1 MDIRT
6 TVHNTAIQATRA
18 RMNDFGTSVFQVS
31 SHAGARPLCYPYQ
44 GKFYSWDN
52 TAGTIELGDGSVVS
66 YDPLNSTSYGQP
78 AGLFGVNCGHYP
90 IPIIAGIT
98 IPHGADNIQPEEEN
112 DKAYALSQEQRALER
127 KIREAKR
134 LVEMAGD
141 SATPEDKQ
149 KVKDAQAQMREFIAK
164 TCRTRR
170 YDREQIGGTPQT
182 KAPASTAPTVAN
194 NVDFGGKNA
203 SLTEAQQKTVLD
215 TLANLQQAYPLNGNT
230 LAFVGDFRARR
241 GIGFDKDLED
251 LLDELE
257 AEEKQHY
264 LGVHAQFIPTR
275 DGMAIEYIDTTNASD
290 ITARESFDMIQR
302 AAERSP
308 SPSFNAGY
316 GLEADTIH
324 EYGHA
329 LAYAFRFYGSQDPEF
344 VELFNG
350 LDKNEIKRQI
360 SLYAATNWNEF
371 FAESFLQSFSPNQS
385 ELSKMAMEYLRK
397 KMGQ

>member
-1 MDIRT
+1 MIPTLLYIDIS
-6 TVHNTAIQATRA
+6 A
-18 RMNDFGTSVFQVS
+18 
-31 SHAGARPLCYPYQ
+31 
-44 GKFYSWDN
+44 
-52 TAGTIELGDGSVVS
+52 VS
-66 YDPLNSTSYGQP
+66 YL
-78 AGLFGVNCGHYP
+78 
-90 IPIIAGIT
+90 IPIIAGVT

-149 KVKDAQAQMREFIAK
+149 KIKDAQAQMRAFIAK
-164 TCRTRR
+164 TGRTRR

-182 KAPASTAPTVAN
+182 KAPAVPKPTVAKD
-194 NVDFGGKNA
+194 VDFGGGKA
-203 SLTEAQQKTVLD
+203 TLTAAQQKTVLD
-215 TLANLQQAYPLNGNT
+215 TLANLQQTYPLNGNT

-257 AEEKQHY
+257 VEEKQHY
-264 LGVHAQFIPTR
+264 MGVHAQFIPTR
-275 DGMAIEYIDTTNASD
+275 NGMAIEYIDTTDASN

-302 AAERSP
+302 AMERSP

-329 LAYAFRFYGSQDPEF
+329 LAYAYRFYGSQDTDF
-344 VELFNG
+344 VELFNS
-350 LDKNEIKRQI
+350 LDKDEIKRQI
-360 SLYAATNWNEF
+360 SIYAATNWNEF
-371 FAESFLQSFSPNQS
+371 FAESFVQSFSPNQS
-385 ELSKMAMEYLRK
+385 ELSKLAMEYLRK